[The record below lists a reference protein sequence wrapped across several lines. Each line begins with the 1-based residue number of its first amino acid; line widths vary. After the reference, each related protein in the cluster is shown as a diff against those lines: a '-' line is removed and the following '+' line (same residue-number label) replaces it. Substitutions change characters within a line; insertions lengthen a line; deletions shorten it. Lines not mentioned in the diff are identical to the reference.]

1 MSKRIPPAAA
11 GQGRPPVR
19 GIPTT
24 LLSMV
29 SAAFLGN
36 PSPEGADPSRRMN
49 EGRGC
54 KAALL
59 ELDQFVKLRVRGK
72 TVRRL
77 KPPSTAIA
85 LLALFVALSGG
96 TALASGLISGKA
108 IVNHSIAERKLT
120 SGAIAHLHGQRGPAG
135 PAGAIGPKG
144 DTGAA
149 GPQGLTGATGP
160 MGPSG
165 LIGLPGPTGPI
176 GPTGPE
182 GPQGAQGPEGDTGPQ
197 GPKGDTGAQGPKG
210 DTGPQGPQGDTGA
223 QGPKGDTGAQGPK
236 GDTGAQ
242 GPAGPAGPSSAN
254 ALAEASGLV
263 AWTADPALIST
274 TRNPSSGSAH
284 GGSVWLNQ
292 GDTINWLAE
301 LVTADGSGVTHGAF
315 AIYDSNLHLVAQTA
329 DTPHAFETAPADSW
343 VKLSLTSAY
352 TVPTSGL
359 YYLVDLFAGT
369 TTPTVGVVTYNAALP
384 GRNILP
390 NGVPRAVRGA
400 GLSAF
405 PSTLTNTSTDE
416 TRCILAG

>member
-1 MSKRIPPAAA
+1 
-11 GQGRPPVR
+11 
-19 GIPTT
+19 
-24 LLSMV
+24 MV

-36 PSPEGADPSRRMN
+36 PSPEGADPSRRMS

-59 ELDQFVKLRVRGK
+59 ELDQVVKLRVRGK
-72 TVRRL
+72 NVKRL

-210 DTGPQGPQGDTGA
+210 DTGRKALRATPA
-223 QGPKGDTGAQGPK
+223 RKGRRGTPARK
-236 GDTGAQ
+236 GLPALR
-242 GPAGPAGPSSAN
+242 GPAAPTRWRGFRSRRMDGRPSPH
-254 ALAEASGLV
+254 LD
-263 AWTADPALIST
+263 DPE
-274 TRNPSSGSAH
+274 P
-284 GGSVWLNQ
+284 
-292 GDTINWLAE
+292 
-301 LVTADGSGVTHGAF
+301 
-315 AIYDSNLHLVAQTA
+315 
-329 DTPHAFETAPADSW
+329 
-343 VKLSLTSAY
+343 
-352 TVPTSGL
+352 
-359 YYLVDLFAGT
+359 
-369 TTPTVGVVTYNAALP
+369 
-384 GRNILP
+384 
-390 NGVPRAVRGA
+390 
-400 GLSAF
+400 
-405 PSTLTNTSTDE
+405 
-416 TRCILAG
+416 